1 MKWNLVSL
9 IFFISIPVL
18 SQNINVSKL
27 KSSYK
32 RGEKVEF
39 DLQNVD
45 TIKLSFDSFVLESFY
60 KPEGEWFEVVYD
72 VLSNSCNELTGK
84 EGFILL
90 PNESRKITWNPKM
103 ISPKCF
109 NYKKHLGLYR
119 LTIKISSMKGVKYF
133 HYKFKIK

>member
-1 MKWNLVSL
+1 MLF
-9 IFFISIPVL
+9 IISIPVL

-32 RGEKVEF
+32 KGEKIELY
-39 DLQNVD
+39 LQNED

-72 VLSNSCNELTGK
+72 VLANSCEEFTGK
-84 EGFILL
+84 KGFVLF
-90 PNESRKITWNPKM
+90 PKEAKKIIWNPKM

-109 NYKKHLGLYR
+109 NYKKHLGVYR
-119 LTIKISSMKGVKYF
+119 LTIKVSSIKGVRCF
-133 HYKFKIK
+133 HYKFEIK